1 MRDRETVMI
10 RWKKI
15 PSLWPCDGAWIM
27 MMIMMMMAR
36 IQNVNKVQPKN
47 GKKPASNYVT
57 KKKIDFNFNFIFSS
71 VVSIIIQIWFPWNL
85 CAHDK
90 ATKKNQ
96 WKRKCLIIIQ
106 TIECVC
112 VWKLYM
118 DPLIFITNSIQV
130 LHGRQW
136 NAS

>member
-1 MRDRETVMI
+1 MHWMIITTKKKKKNSKVWSLLVCLRSSPKIMCFNERDRETVMI

-27 MMIMMMMAR
+27 MMMMMMAR

-90 ATKKNQ
+90 ATKKINE
-96 WKRKCLIIIQ
+96 R
-106 TIECVC
+106 ENV
-112 VWKLYM
+112 
-118 DPLIFITNSIQV
+118 S
-130 LHGRQW
+130 
-136 NAS
+136 